1 MDKIKIVL
9 ADDHPLI
16 REGFKA
22 LLNRDEGFEIIGEA
36 ETGIELIE
44 MMNKISPEI
53 ILADISMPRL
63 NGLHAIEQI
72 KNAHPSVKFI
82 ILTMHEE
89 REYVMSALKMGID
102 GYLLKNVER
111 AELMK
116 AIRTVY
122 KGDKYFSPHITSILA
137 QSVTKTDQPE
147 LADVTPREKEV
158 LDLVAAGLS
167 TKQIADK
174 LDISVRTVE
183 SHRIN
188 MLKKLRVN
196 NSAELIRKAIELKI
210 IG

>member
-1 MDKIKIVL
+1 
-9 ADDHPLI
+9 
-16 REGFKA
+16 
-22 LLNRDEGFEIIGEA
+22 
-36 ETGIELIE
+36 
-44 MMNKISPEI
+44 
-53 ILADISMPRL
+53 
-63 NGLHAIEQI
+63 
-72 KNAHPSVKFI
+72 
-82 ILTMHEE
+82 
-89 REYVMSALKMGID
+89 MSALKMGID